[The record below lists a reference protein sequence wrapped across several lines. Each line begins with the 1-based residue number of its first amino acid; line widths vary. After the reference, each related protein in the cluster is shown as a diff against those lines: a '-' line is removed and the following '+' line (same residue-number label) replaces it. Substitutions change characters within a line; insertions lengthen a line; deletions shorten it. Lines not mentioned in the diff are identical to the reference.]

1 MTESNSESNSI
12 SADQMRQVLAVTRL
26 LAMTPD
32 IDTLL
37 TRIAQSATSLLS
49 AERASIFLHDQKAN
63 QLWTK
68 VALGAKEIRVPCDK
82 GIVGLVFGSNEQLH
96 VPNPYEH
103 PHFNREFDIRNKFV
117 TRNLLTMPTRD
128 TGRKPI
134 GVLQVVNRVG
144 GDFNDSD
151 KLMIEMLAEQA
162 GVAIQRHYLMQ
173 DYVKSAE
180 LRREMDIALKVQMAM
195 IPAKPPVVPGL
206 RMAGWTLPASVT
218 GGDTYDLWTTPE
230 GHLGIFLGDA
240 AGHGIAPAIEVTQAR
255 TMIRLLSEINVNHD
269 PTWLLSS
276 INKRLAQDLAPGQ
289 FITVFVGSM
298 SPAGLLTWSSAG
310 HGPLLY
316 RKGLTGP
323 FEILEP
329 LGPPAGVWPD
339 FAADPTGVLQLEPG
353 GIFMVLSDG
362 IFEARS
368 ATGDLNDIDMVRAF
382 FDNLPPMPPEQILL
396 ELRKMLIQW
405 QGKESPADD
414 QTAVIIQRAED
425 GVPG

>member
-1 MTESNSESNSI
+1 MTEIITESDSI

-26 LAMTPD
+26 LALTPD

-37 TRIAQSATSLLS
+37 TRIAQSATSLLC
-49 AERASIFLHDQKAN
+49 AERASIFLHDHKTN
-63 QLWTK
+63 ELWTK
-68 VALGAKEIRVPCDK
+68 VALGAREIRVPCDK
-82 GIVGLVFGSNEQLH
+82 GIVGAAFGSNAMVH
-96 VPNPYEH
+96 VPCPYED
-103 PHFNREFDIRNKFV
+103 PRFNREVDKRTGFI
-117 TRNLLTMPTRD
+117 TRNLLTIPTRD
-128 TGRKPI
+128 TAQKPI
-134 GVLQVVNRVG
+134 GVLQVVNRIG
-144 GDFNDSD
+144 GDFTMAD

-173 DYVKSAE
+173 DFVKSAE

-195 IPAKPPVVPGL
+195 IPSKPPVVPGL
-206 RMAGWTLPASVT
+206 QAAGWTLPASVT
-218 GGDTYDLWTTPE
+218 GGDTYDLWSTPD

-255 TMIRLLSEINVNHD
+255 TMIRLLSEINVNQD

-276 INKRLAQDLAPGQ
+276 INNRLAQDLAPGQ
-289 FITVFVGSM
+289 FITVFVGFM
-298 SPAGLLTWSSAG
+298 SPTGLMRWSSAG

-316 RKGLTGP
+316 RKGPTGP
-323 FEILEP
+323 FEVLEP
-329 LGPPAGVWPD
+329 LGPPVGVWSE
-339 FAADPTGVLQLEPG
+339 FAGDPTGILQLDPG

-368 ATGDLNDIDMVRAF
+368 ATGELNDIELVKTF
-382 FDNLPPMPPEQILL
+382 FNSLPPMPPDQILV

-414 QTAVIIQRAED
+414 QTAVIIQR
-425 GVPG
+425 